1 MFSYINKLRIDSFNR
16 FDFDFQFFIKTIKPL
31 HMKFITQFKFF
42 ILVSILFQS
51 LDALSQQYVN
61 GNLSTGGINGAG
73 IAAPFGSSWSEVQS
87 GNTQLG
93 YTANAGTVLLAD
105 DFNVCT
111 NWTLSKI
118 TLFAY
123 VNDVTIS
130 DPNTTA
136 SPFNKLVIAIYDGDP
151 QNGGNIVYGD
161 TDPNSNFFSSSSS
174 ASLYRIQNLANN
186 LNCKIWKIE
195 VNLNQ
200 VLGPGT
206 YWVVFSLGNSAGLT
220 SVVPPSTISGTT
232 TQSGNNAKQKNV
244 TTGIWS
250 AITDG
255 GGAQDLPF
263 IIDYT
268 AQSCTG
274 QPDPGL
280 THSTLASACPNLS
293 LTLTIDNPNCEN
305 GISNQWQFSTNNGTT
320 WTNISG
326 ANSSYLTTSLV
337 AAGVPSSATTV
348 LFRDSLR
355 CANSGLTNK
364 STPVSITQSNFLNCY
379 CTPGNTNCGASDD
392 ILNVTFGGINNNSSA
407 STDCLSGSNGYVDFT
422 ATPTGNV
429 FSGIS
434 NPISVTVNNGGS
446 ENAAAWIDFDHSGT
460 FDRTEFISFGTGV
473 LNSSNKYVFS
483 GNIFIP
489 LTAVNGKTRLRVR
502 SKFAVVGS
510 TNSLSAT
517 DACSGYTFGQT
528 EDYFV
533 NISPAQNCSASLI
546 APGLVTSTPS
556 TVCPSAAFTLT
567 VANSSI
573 LSSLIGVTYQ
583 WYASANGTSNWNV
596 ASGTSTLISYTGTQI
611 DTTYYKVKVTCSDGS
626 SKESAVIKVGMNSF
640 VNCYCIPGYTN
651 STDNDITTNVTYAGI
666 NNNTTN
672 SPNNGYSDYTSTVAP
687 AVAYRNLTTPI
698 SVTIPSGFS
707 ENAAVW
713 IDYDHNGIF
722 DASEFKWLGSTTSSG
737 GVITNTISIPSNAL
751 LGTTRIRVRIRF
763 ATTLTATDVCN
774 GYSYGETEDYL
785 VDIRDVTNCS
795 GAPNLGTLVPNF
807 TSLCSGESVI
817 INSSNAAALNGTL
830 GLNLQWNTSSSITG
844 PWTTIP
850 LQISPSVTQ
859 PITANTYFQLVGTCG
874 ASSSSSVVLISL
886 NPQTSCYCTSNATL
900 SNSSDITNVTIGT
913 LNNNSDCSSVA
924 PGIGTIPNRYS
935 NYTSGA
941 AAPAPAVI
949 YSGTSNAFSVSLGI
963 CDTRSNANAIAIWI
977 DLNKN
982 GLFEDATEKLYAS
995 TVTSSTFPRTE
1006 TGTLRIPATLT
1017 NGGTDTIRGIT
1028 RMRIVNSN
1036 QTPSSILSCGT
1047 YQYGETEDY
1056 LVDIQYAPACNSS
1069 FVAQLSASIDTVC
1082 ASIPFTVS
1090 IQNATGISGLSF
1102 QWQSSPDNATWTDIS
1117 GQTSATLNTTLTTTT
1132 FYRIKTTCSVSSNS
1146 SYSSGIKVVLG
1157 NVGCYCAP
1165 STTAGAND
1173 AITNVKFGGINNSS
1187 GYTTGGFTNYSS
1199 SVATGSGT
1207 IGGTDSIY
1215 VTVAGG
1221 SGSTEYVAA
1230 WIDYNQDGTFQSS
1243 EYTAIGSFNSATA
1256 TTLSNVINIPATALP
1271 GLTRMRIRVRKGT
1284 ALQSGDACLTGV
1296 TYTNGETED
1305 YQVNLIPCSPVT
1317 FDIAPVN
1324 TSVSCGSSTYFP
1336 VKVISVNTPT
1346 YRWQYRTS
1354 PTGAWSFLSNGINY
1368 SGVTSDTLRVLNAPL
1383 SFSNYEYRVVVKGNC
1398 VLSDTSV
1405 SGKLTV
1411 VPSVVTSITAQPSN
1425 VTVSCSSTNSANFN
1439 FTVTTGSNPV
1449 YQWQTRANAT
1459 AVWSN
1464 LSNNASFSGVNTSS
1478 LTINGLSNALNGS
1491 QFRAYLSADCTSSD
1505 TTTAA
1510 TLTVTPLA
1518 LSVII
1523 STPSTTVCKGSDVIF
1538 TATPTPSSGLVGANY
1553 KFRIDSITIP
1563 SATALTGSTT
1573 ILTTNTSQLA
1583 VGMEIGITRGRG
1595 SFLPGT
1601 TITGINPGVSFT
1613 ISNPVYTSVP
1623 FNSVLYGVLQNG
1635 SSPTLITQNIQTG
1648 NQIKCVLTVND
1659 VCAVPQ
1665 TATSNILSM
1674 TVTPN
1679 TKDSLTIAASANPI
1693 CGGDNVTFTASP
1705 YNGGINPTYQWYI
1718 GSTSVQGPSAS
1729 VSYVNAGTLTNGQ
1742 IVTCKMVPDNTITC
1756 PSANPAVSN
1765 AVTMTVN
1772 TSYPVSVSLS
1782 ANPTANPDVAICLG
1796 ASVTFTATATNG
1808 GVTPQFVFRKKNGA
1822 SDVLLQQGSSNIYT
1836 TTSLV
1841 NNDSV
1846 YCILT
1851 SSIAS
1856 CAPGNPATSNK
1867 IKITTTAVAPI
1878 VTISQSPRID
1888 SVCAGASVTY
1898 TAVPQSGQG
1907 ASPTYQFYVN
1917 GQAVTNSGTTYTYVP
1932 GPGDSI
1938 SVAMTSSNSCAS
1950 PNPATA
1956 YVIQTLKTKPTASI
1970 SLSTLTCGSNSAT
1983 LDAGASA
1990 GSGTI
1995 TAYQWYLGGVSQSG
2009 GTQSTFYVTSAGNYT
2024 VQVTNSIGCSTTSS
2038 AYAFSLATGAALA
2051 GTYTIGA
2058 VKATVV
2064 TWPYGGS
2071 NFKIKVTSS
2080 SLSVGSV
2087 LSVTTGSG
2095 AFPAN
2100 TVVTAIS
2107 GDTVIVNNAP
2117 TVPLSASNIIS
2128 GATCSNYISFA
2139 SAITDLNTRGISASC
2154 VFNVTAGHS
2163 ENLTAR
2169 LDLGSTTL
2177 NNQVSSTKTITF
2189 QKSGSGSNPVIN
2201 AYTNGTA
2208 TPASAIPDGIWALS
2222 GADYVTIDGINLTDG
2237 NAANPAT
2244 MEYGFGLFRKTLTD
2258 GAQNNT
2264 IKNCVIT
2271 LNKLNNATKAGN
2283 MPEGSTGI
2291 LLLNATDTNAI
2302 TTSNYGTNSTVTGAN
2317 SNNKFYGN
2325 TIQNCNYG
2333 IYATGFAAAN
2343 GGTTPADGDFGND
2356 IGGASS
2362 STGNTILNFGGGTG
2376 STLAAAG
2383 GVVLNNQWG
2392 ANISFNT
2399 LNNNNGSGT
2408 NHASNS
2414 LRGIYGQAGTSAN
2427 LTINNNNITINGGGN
2442 IPCYGI
2448 DNAIGNTP
2456 ASNTININNNTVTG
2470 GNALSTS
2477 TSYFAIQNTAA
2488 CTNLNMNGN
2497 TVQNCSFPASTGEW
2511 KGIANQGS
2519 ATTFVSVNMNNNTI
2533 TNNTINSSFTSPLN
2547 FLNSVGVI
2555 GNSAVVTGSISGTVL
2570 TVTTASSGTLIVGMT
2585 LTGTGVTSGTT
2596 ITSLG
2601 TGTGGTGTYNVSTS
2615 QTVSSTTIS
2624 CVVSSNP
2631 PTCNI
2636 NGNTITSN
2644 SRSAALT
2651 ASVTNGTNIICLS
2664 GGNIIALANINNNI
2678 ITDNTLNIPS
2688 GSGGTWTHELSAVN
2702 ITSPN
2707 NLTVQNNTIR
2717 NIGININSSSSIG
2730 ITTVNG
2736 YKGVFSGNV
2745 NETISGNSISQLYVS
2760 TTSSPTSTSTSI
2772 HAINGIFTNTGS
2784 GNKNIYSNT
2793 INNLYTYSL
2802 FSATILGIRNSTGTT
2817 VNINKNKISNFFPG
2831 QSYVNTPTPGTPV
2844 ASLAS
2849 GIRIA
2854 SSSANSTVNIYNNM
2868 IALDLTG
2875 AISPASASVLNTNDG
2890 LRGIDLTTA
2899 TATSTI
2905 NINNNSIRLAGTGA
2919 TLFGSSGIYHTDNA
2933 TSTTANLV
2941 MKNNIIS
2948 NECTKVGAAYSV
2960 AFRRSAS
2967 TLANYSNTSN
2977 YNLFYAGTDTS
2988 AGKLFMATAAG
2999 TDFAGALNLL
3009 QTRLGSESAGQSVKP
3024 GFVSNTDLH
3033 LNACDG
3039 NNSNNI
3045 DGKGTPISTPVAIT
3059 DDIDAET
3066 RDLTTPDIGADEF
3079 SGQSAAGSVSNNATV
3094 CSGNNSGT
3102 LTLSGYSGTIQ
3113 SWQSASDVNFTAPVS
3128 ISNTNST
3135 YSYSNI
3141 TGTTYFRAVVTS
3153 SCGGATVNSLPAL
3166 ITVNPTPSVTSPATG
3181 GISVCQNG
3189 TIQLTASNPALVTP
3203 WTSSNTSVASISNTG
3218 LVSGLTAGSTTIRF
3232 TNTNGCYKDTLVTV
3246 AALPT
3251 ISGTLFACVGAT
3263 TQLSGTGTA
3272 AGSNPWVSSNT
3283 SIATVSNTGLVTG
3296 VAAGSV
3302 TINYTNNNACTTT
3315 SASLTVSGK
3324 PAITGTTSLCVGSS
3338 VTLTGT
3344 PGTGT
3349 QSATWSAS
3357 NPNATVNGSGF
3368 VTAVN
3373 GGLDTIRYTN
3383 TFGCFKDTAVTINAL
3398 PTISGVAGVCVGDS
3412 SLLTGSGTNA
3422 VLSANAPWYTAN
3434 SSIASLTN
3442 SASTT
3447 RYIKGVATGSTNI
3460 TYTNSNGC
3468 AKTITFDVFAPP
3480 AAPTAVSS
3488 GIFCG
3493 PASVTIQA
3501 TPPSGLTIDWYSTT
3515 SGGSVLAGGAGVTSF
3530 NTPVISATTTYYA
3543 QTVNLSGCKSLT
3555 RTPVIANITARG
3567 TWLGVDTVW
3576 SNTANW
3582 CDGILPTDTVNV
3594 TIPTGLS
3601 KYPFVS
3607 SNALCKNIAINSG
3620 ASVTVLGNGKLAIY
3634 GTITNSGTFDVTRG
3648 TLEIAG
3654 TTALSLNPAT
3664 LKNKRVRN
3672 FTINNSGGVSIIT
3685 DSLQLLGKL
3694 SFVGTGK
3701 TFTIN
3706 DKLVLKSSDTLTAM
3720 VDSSV
3725 NGNTISGNAIV
3736 ERYITNK
3743 RAWRLLSM
3751 PTSHNIQNIR
3761 QSFQENVQSIANFGT
3776 QLTGGPNGTTYG
3788 NNGWDAFS
3796 RNPSIKTMDSTGSI
3810 WNEVPSSFIK
3820 MVPGKAYMTFI
3831 RGDRTTIFPNTSATV
3846 LRERG
3851 KLITGDSTLNYPS
3864 STISQYFGVGNMYA
3878 APIDFRKMLSK
3889 GLLNNIRSSY
3899 YLWDPKAS
3907 DFGAYVTCSVV
3918 SNNIVATPSATYSY
3932 ANGNYN
3938 IQSGQG
3944 FIVQQINPGTSSITF
3959 KETIKADSLNLV
3971 SRVGIKE
3978 GMFRTNLYKVSNSTS
3993 QICDGVLNMYDS
4005 AYSNDLN
4012 DNDVLKLVNPS
4023 ENLGIKRGNAS
4034 LAIEFRNGMN
4044 DNDTIFY
4051 NLNQVK
4057 VANYQFE
4064 FIPMNLNATG
4074 MEAYLEDT
4082 YLNTKSQVSLSSP
4095 TLVNFNIINDPGSY
4109 NPDRFRVVFKLLR
4122 PVPVTFINIKATKE
4136 EKKIRV
4142 SWNVANEINIKNYSI
4157 ERSEDGIHFS
4167 EIGDVLA
4174 NNVPQYSYLDEFPL
4188 SGANFYRIR
4197 SNGYN
4202 GEKGYSN
4209 IVKIAVVSEPCI
4221 TLYPNPVNEN
4231 ETTYLRFINK
4241 TKGVYQIKV
4250 LNNLGQTILKKS
4262 IAHNGMNAQYSM
4274 DFKKKLISGNYTI
4287 EIINE
4292 NDKTKSSIKFLF

>member
-1 MFSYINKLRIDSFNR
+1 
-16 FDFDFQFFIKTIKPL
+16 
-31 HMKFITQFKFF
+31 MKFITQFKFI
-42 ILVSILFQS
+42 ILVSFLLLN

-73 IAAPFGSSWSEVQS
+73 VAAPFGSSWSEVQS

-93 YTANAGTVLLAD
+93 YTANSSTVLLAD
-105 DFNVCT
+105 DFDVCT

-123 VNDVTIS
+123 VNDAAIS
-130 DPNTTA
+130 DPSNTS

-151 QNGGNIVYGD
+151 QSGGSLVYGD
-161 TDPNSNFFSSSSS
+161 TDPNSNFFSASSS

-186 LNCKIWKIE
+186 QNCKIWKIE

-206 YWVVFSLGNSAGLT
+206 YWVVFSLGNSAGIT
-220 SVVPPSTISGTT
+220 SFVPPSTVTGTT

-244 TTGIWS
+244 ATGIWS
-250 AITDG
+250 ALTDG

-268 AQSCTG
+268 SQNCSG
-274 QPDPGL
+274 QPSPGA
-280 THSTLASACPNLS
+280 TSSTLATACPNLS
-293 LTLTIDNPNCEN
+293 ITLTIDNPNCEN
-305 GISNQWQFSTNNGTT
+305 GISNQWQFSTNSGAT

-326 ANSSYLTTSLV
+326 ATSSSLTTSLV

-379 CTPGNTNCGASDD
+379 CIPGNTNCGASDD
-392 ILNVTFGGINNNSSA
+392 ILNVTFGGINNNSTA
-407 STDCLSGSNGYVDFT
+407 STDCPTGSNGYVDFT
-422 ATPTGNV
+422 GTPTGNV
-429 FSGIS
+429 FSGIN
-434 NPISVTVNNGGS
+434 NPISITVNNGGS
-446 ENAAAWIDFDHSGT
+446 ENAAAWIDYDHSGT
-460 FDRTEFISFGTGV
+460 FDRTEFISFGSGV
-473 LNSSNKYVFS
+473 LNSNNDYVFTGS
-483 GNIFIP
+483 VFIP
-489 LTAVNGKTRLRVR
+489 LTAVNGITRIRVR

-510 TNSLSAT
+510 ANSLSSS
-517 DACSGYTFGQT
+517 DACSAYTFGQT
-528 EDYFV
+528 EDYLI
-533 NISPAQNCSASLI
+533 NISPAQNCSVSLI
-546 APGLVTSTPS
+546 PPGTITSSPS
-556 TVCPSAAFTLT
+556 TVCPSASFTLT
-567 VANSSI
+567 LGNSTI

-583 WYASANGTSNWNV
+583 WYSSNNGISNWNV
-596 ASGTSTLISYTGTQI
+596 AAGNSTSISYTGTQT
-611 DTTYYKVKVTCSDGS
+611 DTTYYKVKVNCIDGS
-626 SKESAVIKVGMNSF
+626 SKESGVIKVGMNSF
-640 VNCYCIPGYTN
+640 VNCYCIPGFTR
-651 STDNDITTNVTYAGI
+651 SDDNDITTNVTYAGI
-666 NNNTTN
+666 NNNSTN

-687 AVAYRNLTTPI
+687 AVAYRNLTSPI

-722 DASEFKWLGSTTSSG
+722 DASEFKWLGSTTNTG
-737 GVITNTISIPSNAL
+737 GVITNTITIPSNAL
-751 LGTTRIRVRIRF
+751 LGTTRMRIRIRF
-763 ATTLTATDVCN
+763 ATTLIATDVCN
-774 GYSYGETEDYL
+774 GYSFGETEDYL

-807 TSLCSGESVI
+807 TSLCSGENVSI
-817 INSSNAAALNGTL
+817 TSSNAAALNGTL
-830 GLNLQWNTSSSITG
+830 GLNLQWNSSPTG
-844 PWTTIP
+844 NPGSFTPVP

-874 ASSSSSVVLISL
+874 AATSTSVVLISL
-886 NPQTSCYCTSNATL
+886 NPQTSCYCASNATL

-913 LNNNSDCSSVA
+913 LNNTSDCSSVA

-949 YSGTSNAFSVSLGI
+949 YSGTSNAFSVSLGV
-963 CDTRSNANAIAIWI
+963 CDARTNANAIAIWI

-982 GLFEDATEKLYAS
+982 GLFEDATEKLYVS

-1006 TGTLRIPATLT
+1006 TGTLIIPATLT
-1017 NGGTDTIRGIT
+1017 NGGTDTIKGIT

-1036 QTPSSILSCGT
+1036 QTPSSINSCGT

-1069 FVAQLSASIDTVC
+1069 FVPQLFSTIDTIC
-1082 ASIPFTVS
+1082 ASIPFTIS
-1090 IQNATGISGLSF
+1090 IQNAVGISGLTF
-1102 QWQSSPDNATWTDIS
+1102 QWQSSPDSSIWTNIT
-1117 GQTSATLNTTLTTTT
+1117 GQTSTTLNTTLTATT
-1132 FYRIKTTCSVSSNS
+1132 FYRIRATCSVSSTSNFS
-1146 SYSSGIKVVLG
+1146 IGYKVVLG
-1157 NVGCYCAP
+1157 NLGCYCVP

-1173 AITNVKFGGINNSS
+1173 AITNVKFGGINNTS

-1199 SVATGSGT
+1199 SVAAGSGT

-1215 VTVAGG
+1215 VTVTGG
-1221 SGSTEYVAA
+1221 SGGIEYVAA

-1243 EYTAIGSFNSATA
+1243 EYTAIGSFNSSSA

-1271 GLTRMRIRVRKGT
+1271 GLTRMRIRVRKAT
-1284 ALQSGDACLTGV
+1284 ALAASDACTV
-1296 TYTNGETED
+1296 YTNGETED

-1324 TSVSCGSSTYFP
+1324 TSVSCGSNTFFP
-1336 VKVISVNTPT
+1336 VKVISINTPT
-1346 YRWQYRTS
+1346 YRWQFRTS

-1383 SFSNYEYRVVVKGNC
+1383 SFSNFEYRVVVKGNC

-1411 VPSVVTSITAQPSN
+1411 VPSVVTSITTQPSN

-1449 YQWQTRANAT
+1449 YQWQTRANAS
-1459 AVWSN
+1459 AAWSN
-1464 LSNNASFSGVNTSS
+1464 LSNNASFSGVNTAS

-1491 QFRAYLSADCTSSD
+1491 QFRAYLSADCSSSD

-1553 KFRIDSITIP
+1553 KFRIDSITMP
-1563 SATALTGSTT
+1563 SANALANSTT
-1573 ILTTNTSQLA
+1573 ILTTNTSQLT

-1595 SFLPGT
+1595 SILPGT

-1613 ISNPVYTSVP
+1613 ISNPIAVSVP
-1623 FNSVLYGVLQNG
+1623 FNSVLFGVLQNS

-1648 NQIKCVLTVND
+1648 NQIKCILTVND
-1659 VCAVPQ
+1659 ACAVPQ

-1679 TKDSLTIAASANPI
+1679 TKDSLIIAASANPI

-1705 YNGGINPTYQWYI
+1705 YNGGVNPTYQWFI

-1729 VSYVNAGTLTNGQ
+1729 VTYLNAGTLTNGQ

-1772 TSYPVSVSLS
+1772 TSFPVSVSLT

-1808 GVTPQFVFRKKNGA
+1808 GVTPQYVFRKKNGA
-1822 SDVLLQQGSSNIYT
+1822 SDVLLQQGSSNVYT

-1851 SSIAS
+1851 SSITS

-1867 IKITTTAVAPI
+1867 IKITTTAVAPS
-1878 VTISQSPRID
+1878 VTITQSPRID
-1888 SVCAGASVTY
+1888 SVCAGVSVTY
-1898 TAVPQSGQG
+1898 TANPQSGQG
-1907 ASPTYQFYVN
+1907 TSPTYQFYVN
-1917 GQAVTNSGTTYTYVP
+1917 GQAVTNSGNTYTYVP

-1956 YVIQTLKTKPTASI
+1956 YVIQTLKTKPTTII
-1970 SLSTLTCGSNSAT
+1970 SLSSLTCGSNSAT

-1995 TAYQWYLGGVSQSG
+1995 TAYQWYLGGVAQSG
-2009 GTQSTFYVTSAGNYT
+2009 GTQSTFYVTTAGNYT
-2024 VQVTNSIGCSTTSS
+2024 VQITNSIGCSATSS
-2038 AYAFSLATGAALA
+2038 AYTFTPSTGAALS

-2058 VKATVV
+2058 VKGNVV
-2064 TWPYGGS
+2064 SWPAGS
-2071 NFKIKVTSS
+2071 STKIKVSGST
-2080 SLSVGSV
+2080 LAVGAV
-2087 LSVTTGSG
+2087 LSVTTAPGS
-2095 AFPAN
+2095 FSTN

-2107 GDTVIVNNAP
+2107 NDTITVNIAP
-2117 TVPLSASNIIS
+2117 TGLTSSSVIS
-2128 GATCSNYISFA
+2128 GTTCSNYISFA

-2154 VFNVTAGHS
+2154 VFNVSSGFAETLDS
-2163 ENLTAR
+2163 NLV
-2169 LDLGSTTL
+2169 LGSATL
-2177 NNQVSSTKTITF
+2177 NPQSTSRTIIF
-2189 QKSGSGSNPVIN
+2189 QKSGSGSNPLIR
-2201 AYTNGTA
+2201 AYNNGTTIPGNP
-2208 TPASAIPDGIWALS
+2208 TPNGMFVLQGI
-2222 GADYVTIDGINLTDG
+2222 DNITIDGINFTDT
-2237 NAANPAT
+2237 NTVSSAKM
-2244 MEYGFGLFRKTLTD
+2244 MEYGIGLFRLTNAD

-2264 IKNCVIT
+2264 IKNCTIT
-2271 LNKLNNATKAGN
+2271 LNRNNIAASAQTFF
-2283 MPEGSTGI
+2283 PSGSTGI
-2291 LLLNATDTNAI
+2291 LALNAIYNTATTASVIASNA
-2302 TTSNYGTNSTVTGAN
+2302 SSTN
-2317 SNNKFYGN
+2317 SNNKFYSNNISNCHVGIFLSGFGAATGGIQPTDGDIGNDVGGSSSATAN
-2325 TIQNCNYG
+2325 TIV
-2333 IYATGFAAAN
+2333 
-2343 GGTTPADGDFGND
+2343 
-2356 IGGASS
+2356 
-2362 STGNTILNFGGGTG
+2362 NFGGATTAIISYGIF
-2376 STLAAAG
+2376 AK
-2383 GVVLNNQWG
+2383 NQWG
-2392 ANISFNT
+2392 ANLSFNT
-2399 LNNNNGSGT
+2399 INNNNGSGV
-2408 NHASNS
+2408 NHPASIT
-2414 LRGIYGQAGTSAN
+2414 GIQMDVAASAN
-2427 LTINNNNITINGGGN
+2427 VT
-2442 IPCYGI
+2442 
-2448 DNAIGNTP
+2448 
-2456 ASNTININNNTVTG
+2456 INNNTVTLTP
-2470 GNALSTS
+2470 NSST
-2477 TSYFAIQNTAA
+2477 AAVIGINNTAGA
-2488 CTNLNMNGN
+2488 TAASNTVNINNNTITGGHPAMAAGSWSGILNNANATNTNMNGN
-2497 TVQNCSFPASTGEW
+2497 TVQNVILPNTATGTFTGIQMASA
-2511 KGIANQGS
+2511 GITSLNL
-2519 ATTFVSVNMNNNTI
+2519 NNNTVVG
-2533 TNNTINSSFTSPLN
+2533 NTLP
-2547 FLNSVGVI
+2547 G
-2555 GNSAVVTGSISGTVL
+2555 SGTFL
-2570 TVTTASSGTLIVGMT
+2570 AISNAAADS
-2585 LTGTGVTSGTT
+2585 T
-2596 ITSLG
+2596 IL
-2601 TGTGGTGTYNVSTS
+2601 
-2615 QTVSSTTIS
+2615 
-2624 CVVSSNP
+2624 
-2631 PTCNI
+2631 NI
-2636 NGNTITSN
+2636 NGNTIRRNTK
-2644 SRSAALT
+2644 SAGNLN
-2651 ASVTNGTNIICLS
+2651 NGGIMRLIAVGSPQKTPT
-2664 GGNIIALANINNNI
+2664 GN
-2678 ITDNTLNIPS
+2678 TC
-2688 GSGGTWTHELSAVN
+2688 
-2702 ITSPN
+2702 ITSVN
-2707 NLTVQNNTIR
+2707 NNTIDS
-2717 NIGININSSSSIG
+2717 NTVISASTTAVTLDCIQQAGSS
-2730 ITTVNG
+2730 T
-2736 YKGVFSGNV
+2736 Y
-2745 NETISGNSISQLYVS
+2745 TISN
-2760 TTSSPTSTSTSI
+2760 
-2772 HAINGIFTNTGS
+2772 
-2784 GNKNIYSNT
+2784 NT
-2793 INNLYTYSL
+2793 INNNSVVGI
-2802 FSATILGIRNSTGTT
+2802 SGSVVATISGYTNGGGGQIETINNNTISNLFVSGNSTGLHIVRGIINNTATT
-2817 VNINKNKISNFFPG
+2817 SIRNVSGNTIFNLYSASNSSAVVSGIISQVGGTINVYKNKIYNLFAG
-2831 QSYVNTPTPGTPV
+2831 QSATVGSYVRGIATTSGT
-2844 ASLAS
+2844 
-2849 GIRIA
+2849 
-2854 SSSANSTVNIYNNM
+2854 TTNIYNNM
-2868 IALDLTG
+2868 IALDLSK
-2875 AISPASASVLNTNDG
+2875 AASSTNNIARDTVLNNLDAV
-2890 LRGIDLTTA
+2890 RGIEAAPTTPA
-2899 TATSTI
+2899 TRTI
-2905 NINNNSIRLAGTGA
+2905 SLFNNTIRIKGTGA
-2919 TLFGSSGIYHTDNA
+2919 TAFGTSGIYHNANA
-2933 TSTTANLV
+2933 TSTNDRLDMRNNL
-2941 MKNNIIS
+2941 IS
-2948 NECTKVGAAYSV
+2948 NVATPVGAGLIV
-2960 AFRRSAS
+2960 ALRRSGTSLLNDS
-2967 TLANYSNTSN
+2967 TISNN
-2977 YNLFYAGTDTS
+2977 NNFYAGFPQASPRLLYYDGTNSDATLS
-2988 AGKLFMATAAG
+2988 A
-2999 TDFAGALNLL
+2999 L
-3009 QTRLGSESAGQSVKP
+3009 QTRLAPRESNSVSVNAS
-3024 GFVSNTDLH
+3024 FVDSTDLH
-3033 LNACDG
+3033 LNACDV

-3045 DGKGTPISTPVAIT
+3045 DGKGTPITTPIPIVE
-3059 DDIDAET
+3059 DIDAET
-3066 RDLTTPDIGADEF
+3066 RDVSTPDIGADEF

-3113 SWQSASDVNFTAPVS
+3113 SWQSASDINFTAPVS
-3128 ISNTNST
+3128 ITNTNTT

-3141 TGTTYFRAVVTS
+3141 TATTYFRAVVIS
-3153 SCGGATVNSLPAL
+3153 SCGGATVNSIPAL

-3181 GISVCQNG
+3181 SISVCQNS
-3189 TIQLTASNPALVTP
+3189 TIQLTASNPRLTSP
-3203 WTSSNTSVASISNTG
+3203 WVSLSPSVASISNTG
-3218 LVSGLTAGSTTIRF
+3218 LVSGLTAGSTIIRF
-3232 TNTNGCYKDTLVTV
+3232 TNTNGCFKDTLVTV

-3251 ISGTLFACVGAT
+3251 LSGTLFACVGAT
-3263 TQLSGTGTA
+3263 TQLSGSGTA
-3272 AGSNPWVSSNT
+3272 AGSNPWVSSNL

-3296 VAAGSV
+3296 VTAGSV
-3302 TINYTNNNACTTT
+3302 TINYTNNNTCTTT
-3315 SASLTVSGK
+3315 SSSLTVSGK
-3324 PAITGTTSLCVGSS
+3324 PTITGTTTLCVGSS

-3368 VTAVN
+3368 VTGVN

-3422 VLSANAPWYTAN
+3422 ALSANAPWFTAN

-3447 RYIKGVATGSTNI
+3447 RYIKGIATGSTNI
-3460 TYTNSNGC
+3460 TFTNSNGC

-3501 TPPSGLTIDWYSTT
+3501 TPPSGLTIDWYSAA
-3515 SGGSVLAGGAGVTSF
+3515 SGGSVLSGGSGVTSF

-3543 QTVNLSGCKSLT
+3543 QTINLSGCKSIT

-3567 TWLGVDTVW
+3567 TWLGVDTIW

-3648 TLEIAG
+3648 SLEIAG
-3654 TTALSLNPAT
+3654 TTALSLNPAA

-3685 DSLQLLGKL
+3685 DTLQLLGKL

-3706 DKLVLKSSDTLTAM
+3706 DRLVLKSSDTLTAM

-3725 NGNTISGNAIV
+3725 NGNSISGNAIV

-3751 PTSHNIQNIR
+3751 PTSHNIQSIR
-3761 QSFQENVQSIANFGT
+3761 QSFQENASAIVGFGT
-3776 QLTGGPNGTTYG
+3776 QLIGGSNSANAGG
-3788 NNGWDAFS
+3788 EGWDGFS
-3796 RNPSIKTMDSTGSI
+3796 RLPSLKILDSTGSK
-3810 WNEVPSSFIK
+3810 WNAVAKTTDK
-3820 MVPGKAYMTFI
+3820 MIPGKAYMTFI

-3878 APIDFRKMLSK
+3878 APIDFRKLLSR
-3889 GLLNNIRSSY
+3889 GLMNNIRSSY

-3907 DFGAYVTCSVV
+3907 DFGAYITCSVI
-3918 SNNIVATPSATYSY
+3918 SNNIVATPSATNSY

-3971 SRVGIKE
+3971 SRLGIKE
-3978 GMFRTNLYKVSNSTS
+3978 GMFRTNLYIVANNTS

-4012 DNDVLKLVNPS
+4012 DNDVLKLLNPS
-4023 ENLGIKRGNAS
+4023 ENLGIKRENTS

-4051 NLNQVK
+4051 NLSQVK
-4057 VANYQFE
+4057 VADYQFE
-4064 FIPMNLNATG
+4064 FIPMNLNANSL
-4074 MEAYLEDT
+4074 EAYLEDT
-4082 YLNTKSQVSLSSP
+4082 YLNTKSQVSLSSS
-4095 TLVNFNIINDPGSY
+4095 TLINFNISNDSGSY
-4109 NPDRFRVVFKLLR
+4109 NPDRFRVVFKVLR
-4122 PVPVTFINIKATKE
+4122 PLVTFVNIKAVKE
-4136 EKKIRV
+4136 ESRVRV
-4142 SWNVANEINIKNYSI
+4142 SWNVANEINIKDYSI
-4157 ERSEDGIHFS
+4157 EKSSDGIRFE
-4167 EIGDVLA
+4167 EIGNVLSS
-4174 NNVPQYSYLDEFPL
+4174 NISSYSFIDATTFTGVHY
-4188 SGANFYRIR
+4188 YRIR

-4202 GEKGYSN
+4202 GEVAYSN
-4209 IVKIAVVSEPCI
+4209 IVKLNNIQNQSI
-4221 TLYPNPVNEN
+4221 TMFPNPVKANES
-4231 ETTYLRFINK
+4231 TYLRFVNMNK
-4241 TKGVYQIKV
+4241 GTYQMRV
-4250 LNNLGQTILKKS
+4250 LNSLGQVIMKKV
-4262 IAHNGMNAQYSM
+4262 ITHNVLDGQYSL
-4274 DFKKKLISGNYTI
+4274 DFKKKLIPGNYSL

-4292 NDKTKSSIKFLF
+4292 IDDFKTIIKFLF

>member
-1 MFSYINKLRIDSFNR
+1 
-16 FDFDFQFFIKTIKPL
+16 
-31 HMKFITQFKFF
+31 MKFITQFKFI
-42 ILVSILFQS
+42 ILVSILLLS
-51 LDALSQQYVN
+51 LDSLSQQYVN

-73 IAAPFGSSWSEVQS
+73 VAAPFGSSWSEVQS

-123 VNDVTIS
+123 VNDVAIS
-130 DPNTTA
+130 DPNNTS

-151 QNGGNIVYGD
+151 QSGGSIVYGD
-161 TDPNSNFFSSSSS
+161 TDPNSNFFSASSS

-186 LNCKIWKIE
+186 QNCKIWKIE

-220 SVVPPSTISGTT
+220 SVVPPSTVAGTT
-232 TQSGNNAKQKNV
+232 TQSGNNAKQKNI

-268 AQSCTG
+268 AQSCSG
-274 QPDPGL
+274 QPAPGI
-280 THSTLASACPNLS
+280 TRSTLATACPNLS
-293 LTLTIDNPNCEN
+293 ITLTIDNPNCEN
-305 GISNQWQFSTNNGTT
+305 GISNQWQFSTNSGAT

-326 ANSSYLTTSLV
+326 ATSSFLTTSLV

-407 STDCLSGSNGYVDFT
+407 STDCPTGSNGYVDFT
-422 ATPTGNV
+422 GTPTGNV
-429 FSGIS
+429 FSGIN

-446 ENAAAWIDFDHSGT
+446 ENAAAWIDYDHSGT

-473 LNSSNKYVFS
+473 LNSNNDYVFT
-483 GNIFIP
+483 GNVFIP

-510 TNSLSAT
+510 ANSLSAT
-517 DACSGYTFGQT
+517 DACTAYTFGQT
-528 EDYFV
+528 EDYFI

-546 APGLVTSTPS
+546 TPGAVTASPS
-556 TVCPSAAFTLT
+556 TVCPSASFTLT

-583 WYASANGTSNWNV
+583 WYSSNNGTSNWNV
-596 ASGTSTLISYTGTQI
+596 AAGNSTAISYTGTQT
-611 DTTYYKVKVTCSDGS
+611 DTTYYKVKVNCSDGS
-626 SKESAVIKVGMNSF
+626 SKESGVIKVGMNSF
-640 VNCYCIPGYTN
+640 VNCYCIPGTTN

-687 AVAYRNLTTPI
+687 AVVYRNLTTPI

-737 GVITNTISIPSNAL
+737 GVITNTITIPSNAL
-751 LGTTRIRVRIRF
+751 LGTTRMRVRIRF
-763 ATTLTATDVCN
+763 ATTLIATDVCN
-774 GYSYGETEDYL
+774 GYSFGETEDYL

-795 GAPNLGTLVPNF
+795 GAPNLGTLVPSF
-807 TSLCSGESVI
+807 TSLCSGENVSI
-817 INSSNAAALNGTL
+817 TSSNAAALNGTL

-850 LQISPSVTQ
+850 LQISSSVTQ

-874 ASSSSSVVLISL
+874 AATSTSVVLISL

-913 LNNNSDCSSVA
+913 LNNTTDCSSVA

-963 CDTRSNANAIAIWI
+963 CDARSNANAIAIWI

-982 GLFEDATEKLYAS
+982 GLFEDATEKLYVS

-1036 QTPSSILSCGT
+1036 QTPSSINSCGT

-1069 FVAQLSASIDTVC
+1069 FVPQLFSTIDTIC
-1082 ASIPFTVS
+1082 ASIPFTIS

-1102 QWQSSPDNATWTDIS
+1102 QWQSSPDSATWTDIS
-1117 GQTSATLNTTLTTTT
+1117 GQTNTTLNTTLTATT
-1132 FYRIKTTCSVSSNS
+1132 FYRIKATCSVSSTS
-1146 SYSSGIKVVLG
+1146 SFSSGYKVVLG
-1157 NVGCYCAP
+1157 NLGCYCVP

-1173 AITNVKFGGINNSS
+1173 AITNVKFGGINNTS

-1199 SVATGSGT
+1199 SVAAGSGT

-1215 VTVAGG
+1215 VTVTGG
-1221 SGSTEYVAA
+1221 SGSIEYVAA

-1284 ALQSGDACLTGV
+1284 ALAASDACT
-1296 TYTNGETED
+1296 TYLNGETED

-1354 PTGAWSFLSNGINY
+1354 PTGAWIFLSNGINY

-1411 VPSVVTSITAQPSN
+1411 VPSVVTSITTQPSN

-1439 FTVTTGSNPV
+1439 FAVTTGNNPV

-1459 AVWSN
+1459 AAWSS
-1464 LSNNASFSGVNTSS
+1464 LSNNASFSGVNTAS

-1491 QFRAYLSADCTSSD
+1491 QFRAYLSADCSSSD

-1553 KFRIDSITIP
+1553 KFRIDSITMP
-1563 SATALTGSTT
+1563 SANALANSTT
-1573 ILTTNTSQLA
+1573 ILTTNTSQLT

-1595 SFLPGT
+1595 SILPGT

-1613 ISNPVYTSVP
+1613 ISNPIAVSVP
-1623 FNSVLYGVLQNG
+1623 FNSVLFGVLQN
-1635 SSPTLITQNIQTG
+1635 SSSSTLITQNIQTG
-1648 NQIKCVLTVND
+1648 NQIKCILTVND

-1679 TKDSLTIAASANPI
+1679 TKDSLIIAASANPI
-1693 CGGDNVTFTASP
+1693 CGGDNVTFTAAP
-1705 YNGGINPTYQWYI
+1705 YNGGANPTYQWFI

-1729 VSYVNAGTLTNGQ
+1729 ISYLNTGTLTNGQ

-1765 AVTMTVN
+1765 AVTMNVN
-1772 TSYPVSVSLS
+1772 TSFPVSVSLS

-1808 GVTPQFVFRKKNGA
+1808 GVTPQYVFRKKNGA

-1841 NNDSV
+1841 NDDSV

-1867 IKITTTAVAPI
+1867 IKITTTAIAPS
-1878 VTISQSPRID
+1878 VTITQSPRID

-1907 ASPTYQFYVN
+1907 TSPTYQFYVN
-1917 GQAVTNSGTTYTYVP
+1917 GQAVTNTGTTYTYVP

-1938 SVAMTSSNSCAS
+1938 SVAMTSSNLCAS

-1956 YVIQTLKTKPTASI
+1956 YVIQTLKTKPTTSI
-1970 SLSTLTCGSNSAT
+1970 SLSSLTCGSNSAT

-1995 TAYQWYLGGVSQSG
+1995 TAYQWYLGAVSQSG

-2024 VQVTNSIGCSTTSS
+2024 VQVTNSNGCTATSS
-2038 AYAFSLATGAALA
+2038 AYTFSLSTGAALS

-2058 VKATVV
+2058 VKGNVV
-2064 TWPYGGS
+2064 SWPAGS
-2071 NFKIKVTSS
+2071 STKIKVSNST
-2080 SLSVGSV
+2080 LVVGSV
-2087 LSVTTGSG
+2087 LSVTTAPGS
-2095 AFPAN
+2095 FSAN
-2100 TVVTAIS
+2100 TVVTAVSNDTITVNIAPS
-2107 GDTVIVNNAP
+2107 GLTSSSV
-2117 TVPLSASNIIS
+2117 IS

-2154 VFNVTAGHS
+2154 VFNVSAGHA

-2169 LDLGSTTL
+2169 LVLGSTLL
-2177 NNQVSSTKTITF
+2177 NGQVSNTKTITF
-2189 QKSGSGSNPVIN
+2189 QKSGTGSNPVIN
-2201 AYTNGTA
+2201 AYTTGTS
-2208 TPASAIPDGIWALS
+2208 TPASTIPDGIWALR
-2222 GADYVTIDGINLTDG
+2222 GVDYVTIDGINLSDG
-2237 NAANPAT
+2237 NTTNPAT
-2244 MEYGFGLFRKTLTD
+2244 MEYAFGLFRITLTD

-2333 IYATGFAAAN
+2333 IYATGFAATN

-2376 STLAAAG
+2376 STLAAA

-2414 LRGIYGQAGTSAN
+2414 LRGIYGQAGTSSN
-2427 LTINNNNITINGGGN
+2427 VTINNNNITINGGGN

-2497 TVQNCSFPASTGEW
+2497 TVQNCTFPSSTGEW

-2533 TNNTINSSFTSPLN
+2533 TNNTIASTNVACN
-2547 FLNSVGVI
+2547 FLNSVGV
-2555 GNSAVVTGSISGTVL
+2555 
-2570 TVTTASSGTLIVGMT
+2570 
-2585 LTGTGVTSGTT
+2585 TGTPS
-2596 ITSLG
+2596 
-2601 TGTGGTGTYNVSTS
+2601 
-2615 QTVSSTTIS
+2615 
-2624 CVVSSNP
+2624 

-2636 NGNTITSN
+2636 NGNTITNNTRTATAATSKTNMILLASGTVGTVVSVSN
-2644 SRSAALT
+2644 NL
-2651 ASVTNGTNIICLS
+2651 
-2664 GGNIIALANINNNI
+2664 
-2678 ITDNTLNIPS
+2678 ITDNIVNVAAGTGAFDLAAINI
-2688 GSGGTWTHELSAVN
+2688 GT
-2702 ITSPN
+2702 N
-2707 NLTVQNNTIR
+2707 NLTVQTNTIR
-2717 NIGININSSSSIG
+2717 NVGISINSSNVG
-2730 ITTVNG
+2730 IMSVYGYYGVNG
-2736 YKGVFSGNV
+2736 STFES
-2745 NETISGNSISQLYVS
+2745 ISGNSFSQLFV
-2760 TTSSPTSTSTSI
+2760 TTSNTPQASI
-2772 HAINGIFTNTGS
+2772 AIHQVNGIYTNSAGS
-2784 GNKNIYSNT
+2784 TKNIFNNT
-2793 INNLYTYSL
+2793 ITNLYAYSGY
-2802 FSATILGIRNSTGTT
+2802 SATILGIRNNTGTN
-2817 VNINKNKISNFFPG
+2817 VNIYKNKISNFFPG
-2831 QSYVNTPTPGTPV
+2831 QSYNAAVPV
-2844 ASLAS
+2844 ASIAS

-2875 AISPASASVLNTNDG
+2875 ATSPASASVLNTNDG
-2890 LRGIDLTTA
+2890 LRGIELTTA
-2899 TATSTI
+2899 SVTSTI
-2905 NINNNSIRLAGTGA
+2905 NLNNNSIRLSGTGA

-2967 TLANYSNTSN
+2967 TSANYSTTSN
-2977 YNLFYAGTDTS
+2977 YNLFYAGSDTS

-3033 LNACDG
+3033 LNACDV

-3045 DGKGTPISTPVAIT
+3045 DGKGTPITTPVPIVE
-3059 DDIDAET
+3059 DIDAET
-3066 RDLTTPDIGADEF
+3066 RDIATPDIGADEF

-3102 LTLSGYSGTIQ
+3102 LTLSGFSGTIQ
-3113 SWQSASDVNFTAPVS
+3113 SWQSASDINFTAPVS

-3141 TGTTYFRAVVTS
+3141 AATTYFRAVVTS
-3153 SCGGATVNSLPAL
+3153 SCGGATVNSLAAL

-3181 GISVCQNG
+3181 SISVCQNS
-3189 TIQLTASNPALVTP
+3189 TIQLTASNPALVSP

-3232 TNTNGCYKDTLVTV
+3232 TNTNGCFKDTLVTV

-3251 ISGTLFACVGAT
+3251 LSGTLFACVGAT
-3263 TQLSGTGTA
+3263 TQLSGSGTA

-3296 VAAGSV
+3296 VASGSV
-3302 TINYTNNNACTTT
+3302 TINYTNNNSCTTT
-3315 SASLTVSGK
+3315 SSSLTVSGK
-3324 PAITGTTSLCVGSS
+3324 PTITGTTSLCVGSS

-3368 VTAVN
+3368 VTGVN

-3422 VLSANAPWYTAN
+3422 ALSANAPWFTAN

-3442 SASTT
+3442 SASTA
-3447 RYIKGVATGSTNI
+3447 RYIKGVATGTTNI

-3515 SGGSVLAGGAGVTSF
+3515 SGGSVLAGGSGVTSF

-3543 QTVNLSGCKSLT
+3543 QTVNLSGCKSIT

-3567 TWLGVDTVW
+3567 TWLGVDTIW
-3576 SNTANW
+3576 GNTANW

-3776 QLTGGPNGTTYG
+3776 QLTGGPNGATYG

-3851 KLITGDSTLNYPS
+3851 KLITGDSILNYPS
-3864 STISQYFGVGNMYA
+3864 ASISQYFGVGNMYA
-3878 APIDFRKMLSK
+3878 APIDFRKMLSR

-3918 SNNIVATPSATYSY
+3918 SNNIVATPSATNSY

-3971 SRVGIKE
+3971 SRIGIKE
-3978 GMFRTNLYKVSNSTS
+3978 GMFRTNLYILANSTS

-4012 DNDVLKLVNPS
+4012 DNDVLKLLNPS
-4023 ENLGIKRGNAS
+4023 ENLGIKRENTS

-4051 NLNQVK
+4051 NLSQVK
-4057 VANYQFE
+4057 VADYQFE

-4082 YLNTKSQVSLSSP
+4082 YLNTKSQVSLSSS
-4095 TLVNFNIINDPGSY
+4095 TLINFNTINDPGSY
-4109 NPDRFRVVFKLLR
+4109 NPDRFRVVFKALR
-4122 PVPVTFINIKATKE
+4122 PVPVTFVNIKAVKE
-4136 EKKIRV
+4136 ENRVRV
-4142 SWNVANEINIKNYSI
+4142 SWNVANEINIKDYSV
-4157 ERSEDGIHFS
+4157 EKSSDGIRFE
-4167 EIGDVLA
+4167 EIGNVLSANISSYSFIDV
-4174 NNVPQYSYLDEFPL
+4174 DPL
-4188 SGANFYRIR
+4188 TGINYYRIR

-4202 GEKGYSN
+4202 SEIAYSN
-4209 IVKIAVVSEPCI
+4209 IVKLNIIQNQSI
-4221 TLYPNPVNEN
+4221 TMFPNPVKANES
-4231 ETTYLRFINK
+4231 TYLRFVNINK
-4241 TKGVYQIKV
+4241 GTYQLRV
-4250 LNNLGQTILKKS
+4250 LNSLGQVIMKKVIS
-4262 IAHNGMNAQYSM
+4262 HNVLDGQYLL
-4274 DFKKKLISGNYTI
+4274 DFKKKLIPGNYSLEITNEIDDLKTI
-4287 EIINE
+4287 
-4292 NDKTKSSIKFLF
+4292 IKFLF